1 MLAWTFR
8 GEQAVLANLK
18 TQGCAEMVKRVLADL
33 GRVMLHIDAVLGE
46 VVPVA
51 NSRKHQQL
59 WGVDRAGAEHD
70 LAVRSNY
77 AAFVQTPEMQ
87 KRGVNAR

>member
-1 MLAWTFR
+1 
-8 GEQAVLANLK
+8 
-18 TQGCAEMVKRVLADL
+18 MVKHVLADL
-33 GRVMLHIDAVLGE
+33 GRVMLNIDAVLGE

-51 NSRKHQQL
+51 DSRKHQQL

-77 AAFVQTPEMQ
+77 AALATLAELHPNRMPSID
-87 KRGVNAR
+87 